1 MNSGKFVMTSA
12 VILAAAAVW
21 AQDAVQTERA
31 KPDDAPKLGVA
42 TLTPTA
48 DQKVRGVIVFVAE
61 GEGVR
66 IRGRV
71 RGLTPGKHGFHIH
84 EFGDLR
90 SPDGTS
96 AGGHYNPDNKKH
108 GAPGSDEHH
117 VGDLGNIEADENGV
131 AQVNIQAPWIKLHY
145 VIGRALVVHGG
156 EDDLKS
162 QPSGDAGAR
171 VAVGI
176 IGIGN
181 PEARPA
187 RGQRTRNN

>member
-1 MNSGKFVMTSA
+1 MTSVKLALTSA
-12 VILAAAAVW
+12 VVLLAAAVW
-21 AQDAVQTERA
+21 AQDAKQNVEEHH
-31 KPDDAPKLGVA
+31 PDPPKLGVA
-42 TLTPTA
+42 SLTPTA
-48 DQKVRGVIVFVAE
+48 DQKTRGVIVFAAE

-131 AQVNIQAPWIKLHY
+131 AQVNIQAPWLKLHY

-187 RGQRTRNN
+187 RGQRNRNN